1 MPQRRHMP
9 DTLVADIRIAIRTL
23 VKARGFTA
31 AVVLTLGVAMALC
44 AAVLLV
50 VNGYLIRELPYPAA
64 SRLYSVRYAPPGEPA
79 PQDMETLNWRAL
91 DDVIE
96 HPIAWDLDM
105 FYLIGGEH
113 AESAPGAWVT
123 PGFMQGLGIHAA
135 IGRGFDADAF
145 RTGSPQVALISHS
158 LWQRR
163 FGGEAAIVGRRFEA
177 YVSDRPEE
185 AETFTIVGVLPPG
198 FWHLNP
204 YTDILTPLRAETYPY
219 LVRLREGVPAA
230 DAAARITALVRARA
244 RGVRHDWRAQL
255 VSTHDGYVASVRPVL
270 RAVTAAAGLVLL
282 VAAAN
287 VAALLLIRATRRRR
301 EVAVR
306 MALGAGRAG
315 IVRVLA
321 VEGLLL
327 AFGATA
333 VGLAAGALA
342 TAWLAPVIQREL
354 GRPAPAGAFGVD
366 GSIVLIALGA
376 GLIVAFACAVF
387 PLAATWRSNL
397 QHALHSATRSATE
410 GRGSQR
416 ARSLLIVLELAA
428 SLALVVSSTLMVRSV
443 IRMIS
448 VDFGIRAE
456 RVLSAPVA
464 LRQRNYPGPS
474 DRLVFYERLLPR
486 LSEIPGVESASL
498 GDWYP
503 LQQPRSRD
511 LQADGR
517 GSGAGAPR
525 SARVPVLAAGPGWFE
540 TMGVPIVGGRTFTS
554 ADRQG
559 AEPVAIVS
567 QSLARQLWPEGGAL
581 GSRVFLPN
589 DGDAEADAV
598 PTARIVVG
606 VARDVRQTPA
616 DDSLADLYVPLLQTS
631 SRFAVI
637 YVRTAG
643 TPATW
648 LPAVRSV
655 VREVDPEVTLDRAE
669 PLQAAIRA
677 QSARP
682 TFLASLLGSFAL
694 VAALLALVGVY
705 GVIAYAVR
713 QREREIAVRMAIG
726 AEPRRIVRLFLRQG
740 LVVLSSGLTL
750 GLLASL
756 GAGRM
761 LASQLFGV
769 APGDPASLALA
780 FASFA
785 AAGLLAVW
793 WPARRAAATD
803 PAGVLKEE

>member
-1 MPQRRHMP
+1 MA
-9 DTLVADIRIAIRTL
+9 DTLVTDIRIAIRTL

-44 AAVLLV
+44 ATVLLV
-50 VNGYLIRELPYPAA
+50 VNGYLIRDLPYPAA
-64 SRLYSVRYAPPGEPA
+64 SRLYTVRYAPPGEPA
-79 PQDMETLNWRAL
+79 PQDMETFNWRAL

-105 FYLIGGEH
+105 FYLVGGEH
-113 AESAPGAWVT
+113 TESAPGAWVT
-123 PGFMQGLGIHAA
+123 PGFMEGLGIRAA
-135 IGRGFDADAF
+135 VGRGFDPDAF

-163 FGGEAAIVGRRFEA
+163 FSGDTAIVGRRFEA

-204 YTDILTPLRAETYPY
+204 YTDIFTPLRADTYPY
-219 LVRLREGVPAA
+219 LVRLREGVPPA
-230 DAAARITALVRARA
+230 DAAARITALVRAGA
-244 RGVRHDWRAQL
+244 RGVRHDWQAQL

-315 IVRVLA
+315 IARVLA

-376 GLIVAFACAVF
+376 GLIMAFACAVF
-387 PLAATWRSNL
+387 PLAASWRSNL

-428 SLALVVSSTLMVRSV
+428 SFALVVSSTLMVRSV
-443 IRMIS
+443 MRMIS

-456 RVLSAPVA
+456 RVLAAPVT
-464 LRQRNYPGPS
+464 LRQRKYPGPS
-474 DRLVFYERLLPR
+474 DRLEFYERLLPR

-503 LQQPRSRD
+503 LQQPRS
-511 LQADGR
+511 AGPAGR
-517 GSGAGAPR
+517 RRRSGAEARR
-525 SARVPVLAAGPGWFE
+525 SARAPVLAAGTGWFE
-540 TMGVPIVGGRTFTS
+540 TMGVPIVGGRSFTS

-567 QSLARQLWPEGGAL
+567 QSLARQLWPGGGAL

-589 DGDAEADAV
+589 DGDAGADTV
-598 PTARIVVG
+598 PAARIVVG

-616 DDSLADLYVPLLQTS
+616 DDNLADLYVPLLQTS
-631 SRFAVI
+631 SRFALI
-637 YVRTAG
+637 YIRTTG

-682 TFLASLLGSFAL
+682 TFLASLLGAFAL

-705 GVIAYAVR
+705 GVIAYAIR

-740 LVVLSSGLTL
+740 LVVLASGLTL

-761 LASQLFGV
+761 LESQLFGV
-769 APGDPASLALA
+769 APGDPVSLALA

>member
-1 MPQRRHMP
+1 MP
-9 DTLVADIRIAIRTL
+9 DRLVADIRIAIRTL

-31 AVVLTLGVAMALC
+31 AVVLTLGIAMALC

-79 PQDMETLNWRAL
+79 PQDMETVNWRAV

-113 AESAPGAWVT
+113 PESAAGAWVT

-135 IGRGFDADAF
+135 IGRGFDAGAF

-163 FGGEAAIVGRRFEA
+163 FGGDAAIVGRRFEA

-244 RGVRHDWRAQL
+244 RGVRHDWRVQL

-315 IVRVLA
+315 IARVLA
-321 VEGLLL
+321 AEGLLL

-333 VGLAAGALA
+333 VGLVAGTLA

-354 GRPAPAGAFGVD
+354 GRPAPTAFGVD
-366 GSIVLIALGA
+366 RSIVLVALGA
-376 GLIVAFACAVF
+376 GLIMAFACALF

-443 IRMIS
+443 MRMIG

-456 RVLSAPVA
+456 RVLSAPMA
-464 LRQRNYPGPS
+464 LRQRNYPNPA
-474 DRLVFYERLLPR
+474 DRLGFYERLLPR

-503 LQQPRSRD
+503 LQQPRA
-511 LQADGR
+511 QAVRAEAR
-517 GSGAGAPR
+517 GQGSE
-525 SARVPVLAAGPGWFE
+525 ARRAAQAPVLAAGPGWFE
-540 TMGVPIVGGRTFTS
+540 TLSVPIVAGRSFTA
-554 ADRQG
+554 ADREG
-559 AEPVAIVS
+559 REPVAIVS

-581 GSRVFLPN
+581 GSRVFLPTDS
-589 DGDAEADAV
+589 DGEADPA
-598 PTARIVVG
+598 PAARIVVG
-606 VARDVRQTPA
+606 VARDVRQTAA
-616 DDSLADLYVPLLQTS
+616 DDNLADLYVPLLQTS
-631 SRFAVI
+631 SRFALI
-637 YVRTAG
+637 YIRTTG
-643 TPATW
+643 PPASRV
-648 LPAVRSV
+648 PAVRAA

-682 TFLASLLGSFAL
+682 KFLASLLGTFAL

-740 LVVLSSGLTL
+740 LLVLASGLTL
-750 GLLASL
+750 GLLGSL

-761 LASQLFGV
+761 LESQLFGV
-769 APGDPASLALA
+769 APGDPASLVLA
-780 FASFA
+780 CAAFA